1 MSEKRKWEG
10 HRDNS
15 GSIFPPRS
23 EGSGRLVGSGKFK
36 LSKGVSSVVSLRE
49 GYVTVFCGNEQ
60 TIEFMKNKPEGF
72 RLSLRF
78 DHKAY
83 GSSEE
88 TESMATC
95 RSLMG
100 KQTLSRDEEVRLEKA
115 KRSVGDDWV
124 RENFGH
130 EEHTLVEVA

>member
-15 GSIFPPRS
+15 GSVFAPKW
-23 EGSGRLVGSGKFK
+23 EGSGKLVGTGKFK
-36 LSKGVSSVVSLRE
+36 LSPGVARVVELRE
-49 GYVTVFCGNEQ
+49 GYVSVLCGNEQ
-60 TIEFMKNKPEGF
+60 TVEFMRNKPEGF
-72 RLSLRF
+72 RLSILF
-78 DHKAY
+78 DHKPY
-83 GSSEE
+83 EGRES
-88 TESMATC
+88 ESMATC

-100 KQTLSRDEEVRLEKA
+100 KQTLSKDEEVRLEKA
-115 KRSVGDDWV
+115 KRSVGDDWI